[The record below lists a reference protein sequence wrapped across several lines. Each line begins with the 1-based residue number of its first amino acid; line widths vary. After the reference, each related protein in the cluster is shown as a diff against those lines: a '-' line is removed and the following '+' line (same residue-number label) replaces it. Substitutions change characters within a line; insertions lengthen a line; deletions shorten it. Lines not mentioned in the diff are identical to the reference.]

1 MITVTNLA
9 LLAFMAITAWAIART
24 RNLFVATMLAGIYSL
39 LTATVFVLL
48 DAVDVAFTEAAVG
61 AGITTVLFLGALLL
75 TDREAKPPKRRSGH
89 RFGHRFATYG
99 PMLLVML
106 LGAALVYT
114 TLDPLMP
121 HFGDADTPAQGRLA
135 PEFLADSVRQVG
147 REKPTAT
154 HIPNVVTT
162 TLASYRGFD
171 TLGEVVV
178 IFTAGV
184 GVLILLGGGT
194 IGAGIGSRRRGRP
207 RRAERSNGGNT
218 GDGDGAGDGAGA

>member
-1 MITVTNLA
+1 MITATNLA
-9 LLAFMAITAWAIART
+9 LLAFLAVTAWAIARM

-75 TDREAKPPKRRSGH
+75 TDREAKPRKNRLASL
-89 RFGHRFATYG
+89 G
-99 PMLLVML
+99 PMLLVVL
-106 LGAALVYT
+106 LGAGLVYT
-114 TLDPLMP
+114 TLDPRMP
-121 HFGDADTPAQGRLA
+121 HYGDAKAPAHGRLA
-135 PEFLADSVRQVG
+135 PEFLADSVKQVG
-147 REKPTAT
+147 EDKPTAT

-184 GVLILLGGGT
+184 GVLILLGGGAT
-194 IGAGIGSRRRGRP
+194 RRR
-207 RRAERSNGGNT
+207 RRNSAPSEGSSGN
-218 GDGDGAGDGAGA
+218 GAGA

>member
-1 MITVTNLA
+1 MITATNLA
-9 LLAFMAITAWAIART
+9 LLAFLAVTAWAIARM

-75 TDREAKPPKRRSGH
+75 TDREAKPRKNRLASL
-89 RFGHRFATYG
+89 G
-99 PMLLVML
+99 PMLLVVL
-106 LGAALVYT
+106 LGAGLVYT
-114 TLDPLMP
+114 TLDPRMP
-121 HFGDADTPAQGRLA
+121 HYGDAKAPAHGRLA
-135 PEFLADSVRQVG
+135 PEFLADSVKQVG
-147 REKPTAT
+147 KDKPTAT

-184 GVLILLGGGT
+184 GVLILLGGGAT
-194 IGAGIGSRRRGRP
+194 RRR
-207 RRAERSNGGNT
+207 RRNSAPGEGSSGNGA
-218 GDGDGAGDGAGA
+218 DA

>member
-1 MITVTNLA
+1 MITATNLA
-9 LLAFMAITAWAIART
+9 LLAFLAVTAWAIARM

-75 TDREAKPPKRRSGH
+75 TDREAKPRKNRLASL
-89 RFGHRFATYG
+89 G
-99 PMLLVML
+99 PMLLVVL
-106 LGAALVYT
+106 LGAGLVYT
-114 TLDPLMP
+114 TLDPRMP
-121 HFGDADTPAQGRLA
+121 HYGDAKAPAHGRLA
-135 PEFLADSVRQVG
+135 PEFLADSVKQVG
-147 REKPTAT
+147 KDKPTAT

-184 GVLILLGGGT
+184 GVLILLGGGAT
-194 IGAGIGSRRRGRP
+194 RRR
-207 RRAERSNGGNT
+207 RRNSAPSEGSSGNGA
-218 GDGDGAGDGAGA
+218 DA

>member
-1 MITVTNLA
+1 MIIATNLA
-9 LLAFMAITAWAIART
+9 LLAFMAVLAWAIARI
-24 RNLFVATMLAGIYSL
+24 RNLFVVTMLAGIYSL
-39 LTATVFVLL
+39 LTASVFVLL

-75 TDREAKPPKRRSGH
+75 TDREAKPRKNRS
-89 RFGHRFATYG
+89 ASLG
-99 PMLLVML
+99 PMLLVVL

-114 TLDPLMP
+114 TFDPRMP
-121 HFGDADTPAQGRLA
+121 HFGDARAPAHERLA

-147 REKPTAT
+147 VDKPVAT

-184 GVLILLGGGT
+184 GVLILLGGSATG
-194 IGAGIGSRRRGRP
+194 RRRRTPAP
-207 RRAERSNGGNT
+207 RDGSS
-218 GDGDGAGDGAGA
+218 GDGSSGSGAGA

>member
-1 MITVTNLA
+1 MITATNLA
-9 LLAFMAITAWAIART
+9 LLAFMAVLAWAIARM
-24 RNLFVATMLAGIYSL
+24 RNLFVVTMLAGIYSL
-39 LTATVFVLL
+39 LTASVFVLL

-75 TDREAKPPKRRSGH
+75 TDREAKPRRNRAAGL
-89 RFGHRFATYG
+89 G
-99 PMLLVML
+99 PMLLVVL

-114 TLDPLMP
+114 TLDPRMP
-121 HFGDADTPAQGRLA
+121 HFGDAEAPAHNRLA

-147 REKPTAT
+147 REKPVAT
-154 HIPNVVTT
+154 HIPNAVTT

-184 GVLILLGGGT
+184 GVLILLGGGAT
-194 IGAGIGSRRRGRP
+194 RRRRRP
-207 RRAERSNGGNT
+207 SAPGTEPPGGGT
-218 GDGDGAGDGAGA
+218 SASGASGGGAGA

>member
-1 MITVTNLA
+1 MITATNLA
-9 LLAFMAITAWAIART
+9 LLAFLAVTAWAIARM

-75 TDREAKPPKRRSGH
+75 TDREAKPRKNRLASL
-89 RFGHRFATYG
+89 G
-99 PMLLVML
+99 PMLLVVL
-106 LGAALVYT
+106 LGAGLVYT
-114 TLDPLMP
+114 TLDPRMP
-121 HFGDADTPAQGRLA
+121 HYGDAKAPAHGRLA
-135 PEFLADSVRQVG
+135 PEFLADSVKQVG
-147 REKPTAT
+147 KDKPTAT

-184 GVLILLGGGT
+184 GVLILLGGGAT
-194 IGAGIGSRRRGRP
+194 RRR
-207 RRAERSNGGNT
+207 RRNSAP
-218 GDGDGAGDGAGA
+218 GDGSSGNGAGA

>member
-1 MITVTNLA
+1 MITATNLA
-9 LLAFMAITAWAIART
+9 LLAFLAVLAWAIARI
-24 RNLFVATMLAGIYSL
+24 RNLFVVTMLAGIYSL
-39 LTATVFVLL
+39 LTASVFVLL

-75 TDREAKPPKRRSGH
+75 TDREAKPRKNRLASL
-89 RFGHRFATYG
+89 G
-99 PMLLVML
+99 PMALVVL

-114 TLDPLMP
+114 TLDPRMP
-121 HFGDADTPAQGRLA
+121 HYGDAKAPAHGRLA
-135 PEFLADSVRQVG
+135 PEFLADTVKQVG
-147 REKPTAT
+147 KDRPTAT

-184 GVLILLGGGT
+184 GVLILLGGGAT
-194 IGAGIGSRRRGRP
+194 RRRRRNPAPREESSGVGSSVNGAG
-207 RRAERSNGGNT
+207 T
-218 GDGDGAGDGAGA
+218 

>member
-1 MITVTNLA
+1 MITATNLA
-9 LLAFMAITAWAIART
+9 LLAFMAITAWSIART

-75 TDREAKPPKRRSGH
+75 TDREAKPPKD
-89 RFGHRFATYG
+89 RFGHRFGTYG
-99 PMLLVML
+99 PMLLVVL

-121 HFGDADTPAQGRLA
+121 HFGDAGAPAQGRLA
-135 PEFLADSVRQVG
+135 PEFLADTVRQVG

-194 IGAGIGSRRRGRP
+194 IGAAVRGRRRGRP
-207 RRAERSNGGNT
+207 RRREAPNISGTGG
-218 GDGDGAGDGAGA
+218 GAGA

>member
-1 MITVTNLA
+1 MITATNLA
-9 LLAFMAITAWAIART
+9 LLAFLAVTAWAIARI

-39 LTATVFVLL
+39 LTATIFVLL

-75 TDREAKPPKRRSGH
+75 TDREAKPRKDRLAGL
-89 RFGHRFATYG
+89 G
-99 PMLLVML
+99 PMALVVL

-114 TLDPLMP
+114 TFDPHMP
-121 HFGDADTPAQGRLA
+121 HYGDAKAPAHGRLA
-135 PEFLADSVRQVG
+135 PEFLSDSVKQVG
-147 REKPTAT
+147 ADKPTAT

-184 GVLILLGGGT
+184 GVLILLGGGAT
-194 IGAGIGSRRRGRP
+194 RRRREGRK
-207 RRAERSNGGNT
+207 RAGS
-218 GDGDGAGDGAGA
+218 DAGDGAGA

>member
-1 MITVTNLA
+1 MITATNLA
-9 LLAFMAITAWAIART
+9 LLAFLAVLAWAIARI
-24 RNLFVATMLAGIYSL
+24 RNLFVVTMLAGIYSL

-61 AGITTVLFLGALLL
+61 AGITTVLFLSALLL
-75 TDREAKPPKRRSGH
+75 TDREAKPRKNRLASL
-89 RFGHRFATYG
+89 G
-99 PMLLVML
+99 PMVLVVL

-114 TLDPLMP
+114 TLDPRMP
-121 HFGDADTPAQGRLA
+121 HYGDAKAPAHGRLA
-135 PEFLADSVRQVG
+135 PEFLADSVKQVG
-147 REKPTAT
+147 ADKPTAT

-184 GVLILLGGGT
+184 GVLILLGGGAT
-194 IGAGIGSRRRGRP
+194 RRRHRNPAPREESSGAGS
-207 RRAERSNGGNT
+207 S
-218 GDGDGAGDGAGA
+218 GAGSSGAGSSGNGAGA

>member
-1 MITVTNLA
+1 MITVANLV
-9 LLAFMAITAWAIART
+9 LLAFMAVTAVAVARM
-24 RNLFVATMLAGIYSL
+24 RNLFVVTMLAGIYSL
-39 LTATVFVLL
+39 LIATVFVLL

-75 TDREAKPPKRRSGH
+75 TDREAKPH
-89 RFGHRFATYG
+89 RHRFASHG
-99 PMLLVML
+99 PFLLVVL
-106 LGAALVYT
+106 LGSGLVYT

-121 HFGDADTPAQGRLA
+121 RYGDAGAPAQNRLA
-135 PEFLADSVRQVG
+135 PEFLADTVMQVG
-147 REKPTAT
+147 RDAPTET

-184 GVLILLGGGT
+184 GVLILLAG
-194 IGAGIGSRRRGRP
+194 GAGGRRRDDGDDADSDPDTAPAGDSGGRP
-207 RRAERSNGGNT
+207 EDRP
-218 GDGDGAGDGAGA
+218 GA

>member
-1 MITVTNLA
+1 MITATNLA

-39 LTATVFVLL
+39 LIATVFVLL

-75 TDREAKPPKRRSGH
+75 TDRQAKPHKH
-89 RFGHRFATYG
+89 RFGTYG
-99 PMLLVML
+99 PMLLVVL

-121 HFGDADTPAQGRLA
+121 HFGDAGAPAQGRLA

-147 REKPTAT
+147 RDAPTAT

-162 TLASYRGFD
+162 TLAGYRGFD

-184 GVLILLGGGT
+184 GVLILLGGGAS
-194 IGAGIGSRRRGRP
+194 GGRRRRSRRR
-207 RRAERSNGGNT
+207 
-218 GDGDGAGDGAGA
+218 DGDDASGRGSTAGGAGA

>member
-1 MITVTNLA
+1 MITATNLA
-9 LLAFMAITAWAIART
+9 LLAFMAITAWSIART

-75 TDREAKPPKRRSGH
+75 TDREAKPPKNRSGH
-89 RFGHRFATYG
+89 RFGHRFTAYG
-99 PMLLVML
+99 PMLLVVL

-147 REKPTAT
+147 RENPTAT

-184 GVLILLGGGT
+184 GVLILLGGGA
-194 IGAGIGSRRRGRP
+194 IGAGAGGRRRRWGRK
-207 RRAERSNGGNT
+207 RGDAASGRGSTTGGA
-218 GDGDGAGDGAGA
+218 DA

>member
-1 MITVTNLA
+1 MITATNLA
-9 LLAFMAITAWAIART
+9 LLAFLAVTAWGIARI
-24 RNLFVATMLAGIYSL
+24 RNLFVVTMLGGIYSL

-61 AGITTVLFLGALLL
+61 AGITTVLLLGALLL
-75 TDREAKPPKRRSGH
+75 TDREAKPHK
-89 RFGHRFATYG
+89 HRFAGYG
-99 PMLLVML
+99 PLLLVVL

-121 HFGDADTPAQGRLA
+121 PFGDAGAPAHGRLA

-147 REKPTAT
+147 RESPTAT

-184 GVLILLGGGT
+184 GVLILLGGAAA
-194 IGAGIGSRRRGRP
+194 GAAPRRRKK
-207 RRAERSNGGNT
+207 T
-218 GDGDGAGDGAGA
+218 GPAHD

>member
-24 RNLFVATMLAGIYSL
+24 LNLFVATMLAGIYSL
-39 LTATVFVLL
+39 LIATVFVLL

-75 TDREAKPPKRRSGH
+75 TDRHAKPHKH
-89 RFGHRFATYG
+89 RFGTYG
-99 PMLLVML
+99 PMLLVVL

-121 HFGDADTPAQGRLA
+121 PFGDAGAPAQGRLA

-184 GVLILLGGGT
+184 GVLALLGGGAVS
-194 IGAGIGSRRRGRP
+194 GRRRRSRRQ
-207 RRAERSNGGNT
+207 
-218 GDGDGAGDGAGA
+218 DGDADSGRGSTTGGADA

>member
-39 LTATVFVLL
+39 LIATVFVLL

-75 TDREAKPPKRRSGH
+75 TDRQAKPPKNRLGH
-89 RFGHRFATYG
+89 RFGTYG
-99 PMLLVML
+99 SLLLVVL
-106 LGAALVYT
+106 FGAALVYT

-121 HFGDADTPAQGRLA
+121 HFGDPDAPAQGRLA

-184 GVLILLGGGT
+184 GVLILLGGS
-194 IGAGIGSRRRGRP
+194 AVRRRRPGRRDGEKTTP
-207 RRAERSNGGNT
+207 GNSPS
-218 GDGDGAGDGAGA
+218 GGAGA

>member
-1 MITVTNLA
+1 MITATNLA
-9 LLAFMAITAWAIART
+9 LLAFLAVTAWAIARM
-24 RNLFVATMLAGIYSL
+24 RNLFVATMLAGIFSL

-75 TDREAKPPKRRSGH
+75 TDREAKPRKNRLASL
-89 RFGHRFATYG
+89 G
-99 PMLLVML
+99 PMLLVVL
-106 LGAALVYT
+106 LGAGLVYT
-114 TLDPLMP
+114 TLDPRMP
-121 HFGDADTPAQGRLA
+121 HYGDPKAPAHGRLA
-135 PEFLADSVRQVG
+135 PEFLADSVRQIG
-147 REKPTAT
+147 EDKPTAT

-184 GVLILLGGGT
+184 GVLILLGGGAT
-194 IGAGIGSRRRGRP
+194 RRR
-207 RRAERSNGGNT
+207 RRNPAPGEGSSGNGA
-218 GDGDGAGDGAGA
+218 DA

>member
-1 MITVTNLA
+1 MITATNLA
-9 LLAFMAITAWAIART
+9 LLAFLAVTAFAIARM

-75 TDREAKPPKRRSGH
+75 TDREAKPRKDRLASL
-89 RFGHRFATYG
+89 G
-99 PMLLVML
+99 PMLLVVL
-106 LGAALVYT
+106 LGAGLVYT
-114 TLDPLMP
+114 TLDPRMP
-121 HFGDADTPAQGRLA
+121 HFGDPKAPAHGRLA
-135 PEFLADSVRQVG
+135 PEFLADSVKQVG
-147 REKPTAT
+147 EDKPTAT

-184 GVLILLGGGT
+184 GVLILLGGNVT
-194 IGAGIGSRRRGRP
+194 RRR
-207 RRAERSNGGNT
+207 RRNPAP
-218 GDGDGAGDGAGA
+218 GDGSSGNGADA

>member
-1 MITVTNLA
+1 MIIATNLA
-9 LLAFMAITAWAIART
+9 LLAFMAITAWSIART

-75 TDREAKPPKRRSGH
+75 TDREAKPHKD
-89 RFGHRFATYG
+89 RFGHRFGTYG
-99 PMLLVML
+99 PMLLVVL

-121 HFGDADTPAQGRLA
+121 HFGDAGAPAQGRLA

-184 GVLILLGGGT
+184 GVLILLGGGA
-194 IGAGIGSRRRGRP
+194 IGGGTGGRRRRSGRK
-207 RRAERSNGGNT
+207 RADAASGRGSTTGGT
-218 GDGDGAGDGAGA
+218 GA

>member
-9 LLAFMAITAWAIART
+9 LLAFMAVLAWAIARI
-24 RNLFVATMLAGIYSL
+24 RNLFVVTMLAGIYSL
-39 LTATVFVLL
+39 LTASVFVLL

-75 TDREAKPPKRRSGH
+75 TDREAKPRKNRS
-89 RFGHRFATYG
+89 ASLG
-99 PMLLVML
+99 PMLLVVL

-114 TLDPLMP
+114 TLDPRMP
-121 HFGDADTPAQGRLA
+121 HFGDAGAPAHGRLA

-147 REKPTAT
+147 RDEPVAT

-184 GVLILLGGGT
+184 GVLILLGGG
-194 IGAGIGSRRRGRP
+194 AARRRRRTPAP
-207 RRAERSNGGNT
+207 RGEAS
-218 GDGDGAGDGAGA
+218 GDGSSDKGAGA

>member
-75 TDREAKPPKRRSGH
+75 TDRQAKPHKNRLGH
-89 RFGHRFATYG
+89 RLGTYG
-99 PMLLVML
+99 SMLLVAL

-121 HFGDADTPAQGRLA
+121 HFGDPGAPAQGRLA

-184 GVLILLGGGT
+184 GVLMLLGGG
-194 IGAGIGSRRRGRP
+194 AVRRRPGP
-207 RRAERSNGGNT
+207 RKGKETTGGEST
-218 GDGDGAGDGAGA
+218 SGESKSGGAGA